1 MPREFDL
8 ADSSSLSLN
17 VSGNVVIYFE
27 NRSKT
32 REPFGECENLF
43 NLNSL
48 FLLIRYDI
56 GRKQYCGI
64 DNERDLCICIYEQ
77 RSNMDWG
84 ISLETDETMGP
95 CILSSLRK
103 RKQQPRQQQQQQQ

>member
-8 ADSSSLSLN
+8 ADCSSLSLN

-43 NLNSL
+43 NLNL
-48 FLLIRYDI
+48 FFFADPIRHWQ
-56 GRKQYCGI
+56 K
-64 DNERDLCICIYEQ
+64 
-77 RSNMDWG
+77 
-84 ISLETDETMGP
+84 T
-95 CILSSLRK
+95 ILWN
-103 RKQQPRQQQQQQQ
+103 RQ